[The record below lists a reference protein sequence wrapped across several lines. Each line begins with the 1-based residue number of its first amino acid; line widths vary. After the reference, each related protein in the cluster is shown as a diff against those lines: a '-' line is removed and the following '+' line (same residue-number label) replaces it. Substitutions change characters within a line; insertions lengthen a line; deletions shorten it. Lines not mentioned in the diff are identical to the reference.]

1 MLSNKDKIEN
11 IYEISFP
18 GAQKISLPDCRTVQ
32 TCFGQIIEIR
42 CSRGILKTR
51 LNFDTADNW
60 LEQAFIYFKSQ
71 TESMSMSVLNHQPW
85 AVSDMKNIYTRMQ
98 NSVGFDEKYHEANN
112 RIAIKS

>member
-1 MLSNKDKIEN
+1 MIDNDQKEIISVKFINKSQQCYEKERFAKLQLLSNKDKIEY

-51 LNFDTADNW
+51 LNFDTADTW
-60 LEQAFIYFKSQ
+60 LEPAFIYFKSQ
-71 TESMSMSVLNHQPW
+71 TESMSMSV
-85 AVSDMKNIYTRMQ
+85 
-98 NSVGFDEKYHEANN
+98 
-112 RIAIKS
+112 